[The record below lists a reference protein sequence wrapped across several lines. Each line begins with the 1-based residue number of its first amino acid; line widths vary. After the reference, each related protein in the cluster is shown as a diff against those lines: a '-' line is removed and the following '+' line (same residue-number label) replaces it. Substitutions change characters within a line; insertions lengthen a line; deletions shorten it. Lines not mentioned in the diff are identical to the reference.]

1 MSSFANLNYN
11 ELICPIMLTLDPDM
25 AAGASPAQ
33 PAAPGEAG

>member
-11 ELICPIMLTLDPDM
+11 ELPCPIRLTPDPDM

-33 PAAPGEAG
+33 PTAPWEAR